1 MLALVAGPSG
11 AGKDSVISSART
23 MLAGDSHYRKSGGD
37 WQDVIATALNRS
49 KSVFKEK

>member
-11 AGKDSVISSART
+11 AGKDSVISSARK
-23 MLAGDSHYRKSGGD
+23 MLAGDSRYRKSGVA
-37 WQDVIATALNRS
+37 WQDVIATAPNLS